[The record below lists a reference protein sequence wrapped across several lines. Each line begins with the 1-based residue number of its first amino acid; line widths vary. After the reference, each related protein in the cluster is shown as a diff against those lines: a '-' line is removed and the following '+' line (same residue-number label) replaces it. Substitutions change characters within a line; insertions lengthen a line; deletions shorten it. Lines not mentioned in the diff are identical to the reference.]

1 MTLRVLT
8 YLAPSIPLGLFE
20 LVVERLRRVLGV
32 RATLR
37 AEARHSGPPPDVP
50 DPFSADEADLAF
62 LCSPSFAWLSGMRP
76 SPIELVPAAPVFLEP
91 RTAGRPVYFS
101 DVIVH
106 RGVAPTSFEE
116 LRGRRWAYNDR
127 CSLSGYFNL
136 LARLRVLGEDRH
148 FLRTARRSG
157 SHLRSVELTARGE
170 VDGAAV
176 DSNVLA
182 LLRCRDPLLCERVR
196 VVASWGP
203 YAVQPIVVRG
213 ALPATLKTAIA
224 RILLA
229 MGREPPVR
237 AALAAFGVGGFAPTS
252 RAAYEADL
260 AALGSDLH
268 LAELPVAEGRV
279 QQCSSAS

>member
-32 RATLR
+32 GATLR
-37 AEARHSGPPPDVP
+37 AEARHSGPPPDIP

-106 RGVAPTSFEE
+106 PGVASASFEE
-116 LRGRRWAYNDR
+116 R
-127 CSLSGYFNL
+127 NL
-136 LARLRVLGEDRH
+136 LARLRALGEDRH

-182 LLRCRDPLLCERVR
+182 LLRRRDPLLCERVR

-213 ALPATLKTAIA
+213 GTAIA

-229 MGREPPVR
+229 MGREPAVR

-252 RAAYEADL
+252 QAAYEADL